1 MVKLW
6 SLRET
11 YKQKKTTQKART
23 LKRGA
28 NGQTPEPPKTSKVI
42 PKSGA
47 PFVIGKWIV
56 CDWVLS
62 FKQVQALQC
71 SGGNFPGLLLSIYR
85 GVQRA
90 KKRTNIKCAQICV
103 SSLAL

>member
-6 SLRET
+6 DLWET

-23 LKRGA
+23 LKRGT
-28 NGQTPEPPKTSKVI
+28 NGRKPEPPKTSKVI
-42 PKSGA
+42 QKSGA

-62 FKQVQALQC
+62 FKQAQALQC

-90 KKRTNIKCAQICV
+90 KKRTKR
-103 SSLAL
+103 